1 MSTNGFRTS
10 GTSVFQ
16 DGGSGNDKAYKIVT
30 DTSGNLYVGGDAE
43 SRLSGNFY
51 NQSFLLKLNPSLER
65 QWTRQP
71 DGNIGNSIT
80 IDKTNRIYLLSK
92 NNINKF
98 NNDGETFWTQ
108 SVIAPYNVRSEVFTD
123 IAPSKGND
131 GNIYIS
137 LNTEINS
144 CCGNANVNSINLPNS
159 YNHNIKDSFLVKF
172 DEGGQRKWT
181 EVIGIS
187 GSETIIN
194 SITTEL
200 NDDIF
205 VTGYTSGN
213 LEGISNSGSYDLFI
227 KKFNTSGVKQ
237 WTKLLGSS
245 SKESGNQIITDD
257 SGNVYVT
264 GFTEGILDGGNLKG
278 SRDMLIA
285 KVNSSGTFQWVKQ
298 IGDTYSEGKD
308 LSLDSDGYIYILGFT
323 NGDFDGNSNIGS
335 ADIFVAKYNPLD
347 GNKLWSKQYGS
358 SFDDYGSGIAIDT
371 LNNVYITG
379 YTKGGMYGN
388 VSAGNFDIFV
398 MKLNTDGIIQ

>member
-1 MSTNGFRTS
+1 M
-10 GTSVFQ
+10 
-16 DGGSGNDKAYKIVT
+16 
-30 DTSGNLYVGGDAE
+30 
-43 SRLSGNFY
+43 
-51 NQSFLLKLNPSLER
+51 
-65 QWTRQP
+65 
-71 DGNIGNSIT
+71 
-80 IDKTNRIYLLSK
+80 
-92 NNINKF
+92 
-98 NNDGETFWTQ
+98 
-108 SVIAPYNVRSEVFTD
+108 
-123 IAPSKGND
+123 
-131 GNIYIS
+131 
-137 LNTEINS
+137 
-144 CCGNANVNSINLPNS
+144 NSINLPNS

-245 SKESGNQIITDD
+245 SKESGNQIITDN

-308 LSLDSDGYIYILGFT
+308 LSLDSDGYIYIVGFT
-323 NGDFDGNSNIGS
+323 NGDFDGNSNIGG

-388 VSAGNFDIFV
+388 ISAGNFDIFV
-398 MKLNTDGIIQ
+398 MKLNSDGIIQ

>member
-1 MSTNGFRTS
+1 MYQFWR
-10 GTSVFQ
+10 
-16 DGGSGNDKAYKIVT
+16 
-30 DTSGNLYVGGDAE
+30 
-43 SRLSGNFY
+43 
-51 NQSFLLKLNPSLER
+51 
-65 QWTRQP
+65 
-71 DGNIGNSIT
+71 
-80 IDKTNRIYLLSK
+80 YLLSK

-137 LNTEINS
+137 LNTEING

-245 SKESGNQIITDD
+245 SKESGNQIITDN

-308 LSLDSDGYIYILGFT
+308 LSLDSDGYIYIVGFT
-323 NGDFDGNSNIGS
+323 NGDFDGNSNIGG

-358 SFDDYGSGIAIDT
+358 SFDDYGSGIAIDN

-398 MKLNTDGIIQ
+398 MKLNSDGIIQ